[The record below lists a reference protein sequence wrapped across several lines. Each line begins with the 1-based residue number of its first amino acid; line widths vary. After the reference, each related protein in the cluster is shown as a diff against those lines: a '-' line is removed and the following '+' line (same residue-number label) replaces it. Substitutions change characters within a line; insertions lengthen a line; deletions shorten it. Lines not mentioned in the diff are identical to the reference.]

1 VMDGSLSSCPPA
13 EAVTWGKVD
22 KDTYLQTTESMF
34 GDYSQ
39 VMPFIAKALL
49 DNRKRFEKRLAEVG
63 EEQLF
68 KEEPRARGYLRPRT
82 GYRLYERRDE
92 LTAKLMDDVKN
103 NAEWLK
109 SSIEYQ
115 STATK

>member
-1 VMDGSLSSCPPA
+1 MS
-13 EAVTWGKVD
+13 
-22 KDTYLQTTESMF
+22 
-34 GDYSQ
+34 GDYSL
-39 VMPFIAKALL
+39 VMPFIVKALL
-49 DNRKRFEKRLAEVG
+49 DNRMLFEKKLAEVG

-82 GYRLYERRDE
+82 GYRLYERRDD

-115 STATK
+115 SAAAK

>member
-1 VMDGSLSSCPPA
+1 M
-13 EAVTWGKVD
+13 
-22 KDTYLQTTESMF
+22 
-34 GDYSQ
+34 
-39 VMPFIAKALL
+39 
-49 DNRKRFEKRLAEVG
+49 G

-115 STATK
+115 STAV